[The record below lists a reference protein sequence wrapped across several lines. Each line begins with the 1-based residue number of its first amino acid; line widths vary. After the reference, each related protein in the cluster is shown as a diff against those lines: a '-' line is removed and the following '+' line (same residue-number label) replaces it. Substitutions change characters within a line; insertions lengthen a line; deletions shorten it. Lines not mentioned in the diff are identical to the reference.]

1 MKNYI
6 FWGLISY
13 QYVIASNNCDP
24 GLLDIPENGKAW
36 NFNQNNR
43 KWELECEL
51 NYIIEKVSVR
61 DFHRCKSNG
70 QWASP
75 LKVVVKCEFS
85 SKAIYDEIEKLGNIE
100 EQLTEMIDD
109 VSEMTEQLSENLSV
123 SNLTNE
129 ILCNYYDCS
138 GFKPKHDVEIII
150 DGPISISENNKVGEI
165 NGYFDNYQ
173 FSFVV
178 KANQLT
184 AITDLSIQVG
194 QAKADNNQSLIY
206 LFHGLY
212 SNQYRIWFTFFGSGS
227 FNSIPSFQRYDEW
240 HKFQFI
246 QSTSDGINCVQQLKL
261 NGEQIWDNQLSCPA
275 PLQGGQG
282 IWMTGDDS
290 RVLDG
295 EIKNF
300 KFFTYDL

>member
-1 MKNYI
+1 
-6 FWGLISY
+6 
-13 QYVIASNNCDP
+13 
-24 GLLDIPENGKAW
+24 LLDLPENGKAW
-36 NFNQNNR
+36 NYNQENK
-43 KWELECEL
+43 KWELECEI
-51 NYIIEKVSVR
+51 NYKIEKVSVR
-61 DFHRCKSNG
+61 EFHRCKSNG

-85 SKAIYDEIEKLGNIE
+85 SKAIYDEIEKLGNME

-109 VSEMTEQLSENLSV
+109 ISEMTEQLSENWSV

-138 GFKPKHDVEIII
+138 GFNSKIKIDNSEINI
-150 DGPISISENNKVGEI
+150 DGPISISKNNRVGEI
-165 NGYFDNYQ
+165 DEYFKNYE
-173 FSFVV
+173 FSFEV
-178 KANQLT
+178 KANELT
-184 AITDLSIQVG
+184 TQTDLSITVG
-194 QAKADNNQSLIY
+194 PASVSTTQSLIY
-206 LFHGLY
+206 LFHSY
-212 SNQYRIWFTFFGSGS
+212 SSDQYEIWFTFYGTTY
-227 FNSIPSFQRYDEW
+227 NYIVPSFQQYDEW

-246 QSTSDGINCVQQLKL
+246 QRTSDGITCDQQLKL

-282 IWMTGDDS
+282 IWMTGNDS

-300 KFFTYDL
+300 KFFTRDL